1 MTVGATFISVEHSAV
16 WPVFVSTITLCVNAS
31 APACVT
37 SFVYGEASASPSSV
51 TPVTRAPCPASG
63 TTVRSDDCPRATSA
77 GSALISQ
84 LGHPTAIVPLMESS
98 SRSPREVS
106 AMHLAVTVKSP
117 SSSKGKE
124 TLPTP
129 AASSLP
135 SGSLTVT
142 EAVPSVHELWKSNVL
157 SVQDRPPMSRSS
169 VTLGNGCSAR
179 SARFPHTFG
188 TIIEYQ
194 RPFDS
199 NRISQAGNASS
210 PAQHRF
216 VPTVGVAPRSR
227 KNIH

>member
-1 MTVGATFISVEHSAV
+1 
-16 WPVFVSTITLCVNAS
+16 
-31 APACVT
+31 
-37 SFVYGEASASPSSV
+37 
-51 TPVTRAPCPASG
+51 
-63 TTVRSDDCPRATSA
+63 
-77 GSALISQ
+77 
-84 LGHPTAIVPLMESS
+84 
-98 SRSPREVS
+98 
-106 AMHLAVTVKSP
+106 MHLAVTVKSP

-129 AASSLP
+129 AASSLS

-142 EAVPSVHELWKSNVL
+142 EAVPSVHELWKSKVI
-157 SVQDRPPMSRSS
+157 SAQERSPISS

-227 KNIH
+227 KNIHCIRCPDSKVVDVTPRQAATAANRSSASPDQFASPRRARISSRWSTNRACRPS